1 MGSNRLSRKVCVVEI
16 LRAHRPRRPLGREEP
31 PDHLVERDQV
41 AKPRLDDTQEV
52 LPVLRLE
59 ALRFRRVEGGEERV
73 GLAAA
78 SGRLSS
84 DGAAPRLLRSRRR
97 ARCSPRIAPCGRRP
111 AREK

>member
-16 LRAHRPRRPLGREEP
+16 LRAHRPRRPLVRKEP
-31 PDHLVERDQV
+31 PDHLVERNEI

-59 ALRFRRVEGGEERV
+59 ALRFRRVEGSEERV

-78 SGRLSS
+78 SELRLMSKRRHLDPLARAADTEPYEQFDDAPGGR
-84 DGAAPRLLRSRRR
+84 
-97 ARCSPRIAPCGRRP
+97 
-111 AREK
+111 EV